1 MSNYKSFT
9 IPLSIFAFFLFASY
23 IIPFH
28 YHPYRSYYNDAFA
41 IYGVIFAL
49 CWMGFQQQTVIRIP
63 AALILPLFLIVI
75 IGLQTGNGLLLYPID
90 SVFPILYLISFAI
103 AIIFGATLT
112 VHPDGLKRAG
122 FTLAGIFIAAGLIS
136 VFFQFVQLNNLNWY
150 PYVMPLPNDRPPR
163 PFGNLGQP
171 NLLSLLM
178 CFSVASCW
186 YLYVM
191 RQIKANLGLVFA
203 VFLLIGLALTQSRI
217 CWVILPV
224 LVVLCWH
231 QPPDSPK
238 VAKPVLIGLLLF
250 YIALMIF
257 TPDLMKQ
264 LGLIIMESAEQRA
277 GQMSVRLVLW
287 EQAWTISLLHP
298 WFGSGW
304 FQFGA
309 QQAILS
315 SLFPPTEYSDYAH
328 NIVLD
333 LASEI
338 GWPATILIFSASL
351 YWFYHCCFCRWKN
364 LPVRY
369 MSMVLLAMMLH
380 SLVEFPLW
388 FAYMLIPF
396 GVMVGVLSVQQLGSR
411 DAKIAKGW
419 VASFLISSVLLIS
432 AITWDY
438 SRVVNG
444 FVALAWQ
451 QAGEKE
457 GIGSTEKPELTLFPQ
472 FYDYFRIAKIQV
484 EHGMPVEDIHFMER
498 VAMRFAFTPVLGR
511 LALAYAANQ
520 RPTEALQVLVAIHR
534 LNGGAYS
541 KIYKLWEGYAQ
552 QYPGAYGEIFKRMP
566 RPEVKGQ
573 MSGTSK

>member
-1 MSNYKSFT
+1 MLNYKSGT
-9 IPLSIFAFFLFASY
+9 IPLSIFAFFLFFSY

-49 CWMGFQQQTVIRIP
+49 SWIGFQRQTVIRVPSAIT
-63 AALILPLFLIVI
+63 LPLFLVVI
-75 IGLQTGNGLLLYPID
+75 IGLQTWNGLLLYPID

-103 AIIFGATLT
+103 AMIFGATLAM
-112 VHPDGLKRAG
+112 HPDGLKRVA
-122 FTLAGIFIAAGLIS
+122 FTLAGIFIVAGLIS
-136 VFFQFVQLNNLNWY
+136 VLFQFVQLINLNWY
-150 PYVMPLPNDRPPR
+150 PYVMPLPHDRSLR

-178 CFSVASCW
+178 CFSIASCW

-191 RQIKANLGLVFA
+191 RQIKANLASGFVMFLV
-203 VFLLIGLALTQSRI
+203 IGLALTQSRI

-224 LVVLCWH
+224 LVMLCWH
-231 QPPDSPK
+231 QPPDCPK
-238 VAKPVLIGLLLF
+238 VAKPVLLILLLF
-250 YIALMIF
+250 FIVLVMFMPDMLKQVGIAL
-257 TPDLMKQ
+257 D
-264 LGLIIMESAEQRA
+264 SAGQRA
-277 GQMSVRLVLW
+277 GQTSVRLVLW

-338 GWPATILIFSASL
+338 GWPATILIFSAAL

-369 MSMVLLAMMLH
+369 MSMVLLATLLH

-396 GVMVGVLSVQQLGSR
+396 GVMVGALSIQHLGWK
-411 DAKIAKGW
+411 DVMIAKGW
-419 VASFLISSVLLIS
+419 AASFLISSVLLIS

-438 SRVVNG
+438 TRVVNG

-457 GIGSTEKPELTLFPQ
+457 GIGSTEKPRLTLVPQ
-472 FYDYFRIAKIQV
+472 FYDYFHVAKIQI
-484 EHGMPVEDIHFMER
+484 EHGMPTGDIRFIER

-534 LNGGAYS
+534 LDGADYP
-541 KIYKLWEGYAQ
+541 KIYTLWEGYAQ
-552 QYPGAYGEIFKRMP
+552 KYQGVYGEIFKRMP
-566 RPEVKGQ
+566 HQ
-573 MSGTSK
+573 MTEDR